1 VGDVSSSLGA
11 CLANINRYD
20 SKKEFMKD
28 FGTSAAINGSLSC
41 IALSVPILGDFI
53 AIGGMGYF
61 VARIYS
67 NESAS
72 NSSKN
77 R

>member
-1 VGDVSSSLGA
+1 
-11 CLANINRYD
+11 
-20 SKKEFMKD
+20 MKD